1 MTYLDITEL
10 AALLGLSENLIKK
23 KVRTDPNAIPSKM
36 HLPGSQ
42 MLRWRLH
49 EVENWMAETNWTRST
64 HAGRHAKSFALSDAI
79 SKRKAGE
86 FRQEPDD
93 S

>member
-10 AALLGLSENLIKK
+10 PALIGLSENSIKK
-23 KVRTDPNAIPSKM
+23 KVRTDPNFMPPTM

-42 MLRWRLH
+42 MLRWRLN
-49 EVENWMAETNWTRST
+49 EVENWMAETNWTHSSS
-64 HAGRHAKSFALSDAI
+64 AGRLAKQCALPDAI
-79 SKRKAGE
+79 SRRKAGK
-86 FRQEPDD
+86 FAR